1 MCWGTFCEG
10 QGWLDLRMPLQE
22 AGRAMTALEKKSFET
37 PDEVRTPYEKGR
49 VDVVNTTEWP
59 VKRVN
64 LEPGWRWT
72 EHTRPVV
79 GTDLC
84 EVMHVKF
91 FLRGRFG
98 VRMKDGM
105 EIEFGPGEIAVIDP
119 GHDAWV
125 VGDEPCAFIDLRLS
139 MGLTGFGPASP

>member
-1 MCWGTFCEG
+1 
-10 QGWLDLRMPLQE
+10 MPM
-22 AGRAMTALEKKSFET
+22 GREVPESMGVLERKSFES

-49 VDVVNTTEWP
+49 VDVVNTGEWP

-72 EHTRPVV
+72 EQTRPVV

-84 EVMHVKF
+84 EVSHVKF
-91 FLRGRFG
+91 FLHGRFG
-98 VRMKDGM
+98 VRMRDGKEM
-105 EIEFGPGEIAVIDP
+105 VFGPGEIGVIDP

-125 VGDEPCAFIDLRLS
+125 VGDEPCAFVDFAEVVRQ
-139 MGLTGFGPASP
+139 ASG